1 MRRVNRIKQ
10 KILCRLSP
18 LAISLSLLLSCTT
31 PVWAEYQDLIDLSSI
46 KIDSARY
53 GLALDVVQAGDRLV
67 TVGERGH
74 ILFSEDQGQTWTQA
88 EVDTRA
94 HLNAVF
100 FADAEQGWAV
110 GEDAVIVH
118 SADGGRSWTRQF
130 DDRDAGVKGP
140 LLDVWFKNAREGF
153 AIGVYNKIY
162 KTTDGGESWEDW
174 YDQVDNLDEWHL
186 FAITASSD
194 ETIYLASEQGLIFR
208 STDGGES
215 FAPLQTDH
223 YGSFHGI
230 LAREGADGQD
240 ILLLSGVGG
249 VLYATSNSGETWVEL
264 DTGTEAG
271 LSGGT
276 WLEDGSAFV
285 VGYGGMLLHV
295 DAGLHSVSTHPQ
307 ENGMPLSGV
316 AALAD
321 DKLILVGF
329 GGPQAIARPQQ

>member
-1 MRRVNRIKQ
+1 MRHDNSIKQ

-31 PVWAEYQDLIDLSSI
+31 PVWAEYQDLVDLPAL

-53 GLALDVVQAGDRLV
+53 ALALDVVPAGDRLV

-74 ILFSEDQGQTWTQA
+74 ILFSEDQGETWTQA

-100 FADAEQGWAV
+100 FADAEHGWAV

-118 SADGGRSWTRQF
+118 SADGGRSWARQF
-130 DDRDAGVKGP
+130 DARDASVKGP
-140 LLDVWFKNAREGF
+140 LLDVWFRNAQEGF

-162 KTTDGGESWEDW
+162 KTADGGESWEDW
-174 YDQVDNLDEWHL
+174 YDHVDNLDEWHL
-186 FAITASSD
+186 FAIAAVND
-194 ETIYLASEQGLIFR
+194 DVIYLASEMGQLFR

-230 LAREGADGQD
+230 LARQGADGRD

-249 VLYATSNSGETWVEL
+249 VLYATFDSAETWVAL

-276 WLEDGSAFV
+276 WLDDGSAMV
-285 VGYGGMLLHV
+285 VGYGGMLLQV
-295 DAGLHSVSTHPQ
+295 DAGLQSVSMHPQ

-316 AALAD
+316 AALTE

-329 GGPQAIARPQQ
+329 GGPQAIALPQQ